1 MSAYIEP
8 VKIAIISFP
17 FVALLLSLPILV
29 YHYHKYGIFLK
40 WFAVVIYSF
49 ILYLLA
55 AYFLVILPL
64 PDIKQVAQSTLP
76 TYNIQPFAFVREFI
90 AHTVWRPFDLSTYFS
105 ALKQPVVIQ
114 PLFNVFL
121 TLPFG
126 VYLRYGFKRNLKQT
140 VILSFLL
147 SLFFELTQLSGLYG
161 IYPRPYRLF
170 DVDDLF
176 LNTLGGVIGYWLT
189 PFFRLF
195 FPSDSKIE
203 MTLKDKSKH
212 QVTYLRRLVA
222 FIVDWVLMSWILD
235 LAHSLFGFF
244 FSNNLMTVLF
254 VIVYYYFVPL
264 TLFKGQTI
272 GKKIVN
278 LKIISE
284 DGQEISKTALLKRQ
298 SLFGVNCFLLFY
310 LLPRILSATGTVPDE
325 QLDTYYYLA
334 LLFMSYALLF
344 TVHIIVNMLFKKKQ
358 LIYEKVSHTYQIS
371 TK

>member
-8 VKIAIISFP
+8 IKIAIISFP

-29 YHYHKYGIFLK
+29 YHYHKYGVFLK

-64 PDIKQVAQSTLP
+64 PDIEQVAKSTLP
-76 TYNIQPFAFVREFI
+76 AYNIRPFTFVREFI
-90 AHTVWRPFDLSTYFS
+90 AHTVWQPFDLSTYFP
-105 ALKQPVVIQ
+105 AFKQSVVIQ

-140 VILSFLL
+140 LAFSFLL

-176 LNTLGGVIGYWLT
+176 LNTLGGAIGYWLT

-195 FPSDSKIE
+195 FPRDSEIE

-222 FIVDWVLMSWILD
+222 FVVDWVLVGWILD
-235 LAHSLFGFF
+235 FAHSFLGFF
-244 FSNNLMTVLF
+244 IPNDFLSII
-254 VIVYYYFVPL
+254 VIVGYYYFVPL
-264 TLFKGQTI
+264 TIFKGQTI
-272 GKKIVN
+272 GKKIIN

-284 DGQEISKTALLKRQ
+284 DGKDLTKRALLKRQ
-298 SLFGVNCFLLFY
+298 LLFGFNCFLICY
-310 LLPRILSATGTVPDE
+310 LLPQILSATGTVPDE
-325 QLDTYYYLA
+325 QLDTFYYLA
-334 LLFMSYALLF
+334 LIFIAYALLF
-344 TVHIIVNMLFKKKQ
+344 VIHIFINMIFKKKQ